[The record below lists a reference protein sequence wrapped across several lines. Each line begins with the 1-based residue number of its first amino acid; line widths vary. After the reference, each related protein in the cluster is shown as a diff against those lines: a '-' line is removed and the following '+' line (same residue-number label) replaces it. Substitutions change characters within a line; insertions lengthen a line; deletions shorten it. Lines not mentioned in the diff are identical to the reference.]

1 MHACMHAFTHS
12 LTHSL
17 IHSFIHLC
25 IHAFMHSCIHAF
37 MHLFMHSCICSFIR
51 SFTHSFWSFV
61 RVLFLPF
68 VYPFGSSSIHI
79 VSYSS
84 AQIVCSYI
92 HSLINWLIYS
102 TLQMTTSRARLS
114 SFQLQSLLSC
124 YFFWLCSVTGTFIT
138 NVGDRTTQVR
148 VTCIYRESL

>member
-1 MHACMHAFTHS
+1 MHACMHACMHSFTHS

-17 IHSFIHLC
+17 IHSFIH
-25 IHAFMHSCIHAF
+25 SCIHAF
-37 MHLFMHSCICSFIR
+37 MHLFIPSFICSFIR